1 MALQI
6 TEVSGVFSVHGI
18 LDSSNANV
26 LNRHMNRY
34 IQPNNPVIL
43 NLERVQQ
50 MDATAAYV
58 LQQLY
63 AHAMSSNSILAI
75 IGRQNK
81 NLLSVFNKTKTSYIL
96 SNDRV

>member
-6 TEVSGVFSVHGI
+6 TEARGIFSVQGK
-18 LDSSNANV
+18 LNSANAKI

-34 IQPNNPVIL
+34 IQPDNPVIL

-50 MDATAAYV
+50 MDTSAAYV
-58 LQQLY
+58 LQGLY
-63 AHAMSSNSILAI
+63 AQAMSSNSVLAI

-81 NLLSVFNKTKTSYIL
+81 NLFSVFQKTRTSYIL